1 MKTRLVGG
9 FFMITQ
15 ILATKRHMTQ
25 AWTADGIRIP
35 VSVLRANDCMV
46 IKPGNR
52 SGKLLVGAATKKLKN
67 VNKPQRS
74 QLEKAGFSIGF
85 RKTAEIMVDGNEA
98 TDLAAGTKIAA
109 SDVLTVGDMVKVTGT
124 SKGTGFTGVVKRWG
138 FKGGPRT
145 HGQADRERAPGS
157 IGSGTTPGRVY
168 KNKKMAGRAGNETVT
183 VLGLQVVAING
194 DDVWVKGL
202 VPGSMNGI
210 VTITKTGTGKFAGL
224 IETKKAVETKVETNE
239 VVEAVEPEVTA
250 EVTEAATT
258 PVEAVKEA

>member
-1 MKTRLVGG
+1 
-9 FFMITQ
+9 MITQ

-25 AWTADGIRIP
+25 VWTTNGIRIP
-35 VSVLRANDCMV
+35 VSVLRADDCMV

-52 SGKLLVGAATKKLKN
+52 TGKLLVGAAAKKLKN
-67 VNKPQRS
+67 VKKPQRS

-85 RKTAEIMVDGNEA
+85 RKVAEVMVDGNEA
-98 TDLAAGTKIAA
+98 VDMAAGTKILA

-124 SKGTGFTGVVKRWG
+124 SKGKGFTGVVKRWG

-168 KNKKMAGRAGNETVT
+168 KNKKMAGRSGNETVT

-202 VPGSMNGI
+202 VPGAMNGV

-224 IETKKAVETKVETNE
+224 IETKKQLSNAVEAAQEVTETVQPEPVIE
-239 VVEAVEPEVTA
+239 VVEEKPTEEV
-250 EVTEAATT
+250 VTEA
-258 PVEAVKEA
+258 